1 MTLHC
6 GQLISDILTLVYLT
20 YIFLPIK
27 MNDFSFPPLIKI
39 VVLQNSAIMKTPS
52 RVQKPYEVNQSL
64 DYLLIAEWHWWFSAW
79 NLLEKSAEHLPH
91 LSAVGRWP
99 SRWWKSLEELWKV
112 RWHLKQLSDWRWT
125 TASCNW
131 VTSIFLPT
139 KSQDSTSLMLQL
151 CPSLSLYR
159 CLLWL
164 LLIEVRLLQ

>member
-20 YIFLPIK
+20 YIFLPMKK
-27 MNDFSFPPLIKI
+27 MNDFSFPPLIK
-39 VVLQNSAIMKTPS
+39 NCSFASSAIMKTLS
-52 RVQKPYEVNQSL
+52 RVQKPHEVNQSL

-112 RWHLKQLSDWRWT
+112 RWHLKQLRLWRWT

-131 VTSIFLPT
+131 VTSKFLPT
-139 KSQDSTSLMLQL
+139 NSQETTLQL
-151 CPSLSLYR
+151 IPSFSLYLWR
-159 CLLWL
+159 CL
-164 LLIEVRLLQ
+164 RLLFVGFLPLQ